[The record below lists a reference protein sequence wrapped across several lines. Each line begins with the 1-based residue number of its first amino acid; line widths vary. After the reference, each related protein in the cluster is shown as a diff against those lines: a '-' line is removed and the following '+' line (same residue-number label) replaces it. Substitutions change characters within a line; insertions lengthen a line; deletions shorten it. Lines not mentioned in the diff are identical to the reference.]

1 MSPRLSV
8 STIATCIPLGVA
20 SQALTTAWF
29 EGGIPALQLL
39 VLAGYVVVLYPLEA
53 KLLRMDLTHG
63 DRSGAREG
71 AGGPGWN
78 VPPRVWQNDPL
89 YP

>member
-39 VLAGYVVVLYPLEA
+39 VLAGYVVVLYPLAA
-53 KLLRMDLTHG
+53 KLLRWT
-63 DRSGAREG
+63 
-71 AGGPGWN
+71 
-78 VPPRVWQNDPL
+78 
-89 YP
+89 